1 MYHEYSQ
8 NDNGKSVIV
17 NKNWNVYMKNVERKD
32 NKKSSLYNR
41 TCKQNLMIIN
51 DMYVNHYN

>member
-17 NKNWNVYMKNVERKD
+17 NKNWNVNMKRNENVERKD
-32 NKKSSLYNR
+32 NKQVVSLQ
-41 TCKQNLMIIN
+41 QNL
-51 DMYVNHYN
+51 

>member
-17 NKNWNVYMKNVERKD
+17 NKNWNVNMKNVERQD
-32 NKKSSLYNR
+32 KKSRRSTTELVNR
-41 TCKQNLMIIN
+41 I
-51 DMYVNHYN
+51 

>member
-17 NKNWNVYMKNVERKD
+17 NKNWNVNMKNVERKD
-32 NKKSSLYNR
+32 NKKVVALQ
-41 TCKQNLMIIN
+41 QNL
-51 DMYVNHYN
+51 